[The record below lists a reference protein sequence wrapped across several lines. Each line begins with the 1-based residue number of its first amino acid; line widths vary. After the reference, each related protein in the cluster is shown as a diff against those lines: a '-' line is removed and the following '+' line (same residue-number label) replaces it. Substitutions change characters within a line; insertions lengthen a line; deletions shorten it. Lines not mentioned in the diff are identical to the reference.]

1 MDYKQR
7 INDELNS
14 LKGSIRKKMSQE
26 AQSAERDLEM
36 EKKVLSSL
44 FEEELTGEEKVTSKA
59 KR

>member
-26 AQSAERDLEM
+26 AQNAERDLEM